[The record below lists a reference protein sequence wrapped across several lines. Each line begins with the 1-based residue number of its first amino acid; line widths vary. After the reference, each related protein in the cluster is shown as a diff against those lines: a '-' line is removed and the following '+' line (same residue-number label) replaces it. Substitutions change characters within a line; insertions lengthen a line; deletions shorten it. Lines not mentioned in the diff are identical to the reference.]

1 MKFLQ
6 MSSRILLLALTL
18 FLLPCAAFAA
28 DGPAEHG
35 ALRVTGVNLTDSAG
49 QLVVLHG
56 MSTHGMQ
63 WFGQFANAG
72 AFRDLAG
79 RGANLVRI
87 AMYTDENGY
96 IADPSV
102 KQAVFAAMDAAIAE
116 DMYVILDWHILHDG
130 NPRTYQEQAVT
141 FFDEASQ
148 RYAGQPA
155 VLYEICNEPNNCS
168 WDNDVKPYAEAVI
181 PAIRK
186 NAPDA
191 VIIVGTTCWSQ
202 EVDKAAANPL
212 SFSNIM
218 YACHFYAKTHG
229 QWLRD
234 RIDAARNQQLPI
246 FVSEWGTSAA
256 DGNGGIDTEAS
267 EDWLQFMAGRG
278 ISWANWSLC
287 DKEEASAAL
296 KPGASPS
303 GGWTADDLSPSG
315 AIVFSHFAGG
325 NGR

>member
-1 MKFLQ
+1 MKTLPAT
-6 MSSRILLLALTL
+6 ICLLLLALPL
-18 FLLPCAAFAA
+18 LLLPGTALASH
-28 DGPAEHG
+28 GPAEHG
-35 ALRVTGVNLTDSAG
+35 ALRVTDVNLTDSRG

-96 IADPSV
+96 ITDPSV
-102 KQAVFAAMDAAIAE
+102 KNAVFAAMDAAIAE

-130 NPRTYQEQAVT
+130 SPLTYQEQAGA
-141 FFDEASQ
+141 FFAEASQ

-155 VLYEICNEPNNCS
+155 VLYEICNEPNGCS
-168 WDNDVKPYAEAVI
+168 WDSDVKPYAEAII
-181 PAIRK
+181 PIIRK

-202 EVDKAAANPL
+202 EVDKAAADPL
-212 SFSNIM
+212 DFANIM

-234 RIDAARNQQLPI
+234 RIDTARAQHLPI

-267 EDWLQFMAGRG
+267 EAWLQFMAERG
-278 ISWANWSLC
+278 LSWANWSLC
-287 DKEEASAAL
+287 DKDEASAAL
-296 KPGASPS
+296 QTGASVC
-303 GGWTADDLSPSG
+303 GGWTENDLSPSG
-315 AIVFSHFAGG
+315 TFVFSHFGTD
-325 NGR
+325 